1 MDPPEVRGEVR
12 VARLYRKVRNNF
24 IMIQH
29 FTHYLLAV
37 LMKRVKI
44 LAIIMKYSD

>member
-1 MDPPEVRGEVR
+1 MDPPEVRGEVT

-24 IMIQH
+24 IMFQH
-29 FTHYLLAV
+29 FTHLLAV

-44 LAIIMKYSD
+44 PDIIMKYSD

>member
-1 MDPPEVRGEVR
+1 MDLPEVRGEIT

-24 IMIQH
+24 IMFQH
-29 FTHYLLAV
+29 FTHLLTV

-44 LAIIMKYSD
+44 LDIIMKYSD